1 MTHNLASPSKCSLR
15 GVPLFAALT
24 PDARTQIE
32 KRCAWR
38 TYEAGE
44 PIIDY
49 LDQSDDVF
57 FIVEGEARV
66 SLYSVDGKAVT
77 FTDLGSGELFGENAA
92 IDGAPRSAS
101 IEALS
106 KCLVASMPAGAFR
119 ALIQSEPTLAMFLLK
134 KMVSK
139 IRSLTT
145 RVYEFSTLAVNNR
158 IQAELLRLASLAPL
172 KGTTAEIEP
181 APTHA
186 DIASRTS
193 THREAVSRELSRLSK
208 IGLIERRGRA
218 LVVKDVKRLSAM
230 VQEVMGE

>member
-1 MTHNLASPSKCSLR
+1 MVVER
-15 GVPLFAALT
+15 
-24 PDARTQIE
+24 
-32 KRCAWR
+32 KRKK
-38 TYEAGE
+38 GF
-44 PIIDY
+44 
-49 LDQSDDVF
+49 L
-57 FIVEGEARV
+57 
-66 SLYSVDGKAVT
+66 L
-77 FTDLGSGELFGENAA
+77 
-92 IDGAPRSAS
+92 
-101 IEALS
+101 
-106 KCLVASMPAGAFR
+106 R
-119 ALIQSEPTLAMFLLK
+119 ALIQSEPTLAMLLLK

-158 IQAELLRLASLAPL
+158 IQAELLRLVSLAPH

-186 DIASRTS
+186 EIASRTS